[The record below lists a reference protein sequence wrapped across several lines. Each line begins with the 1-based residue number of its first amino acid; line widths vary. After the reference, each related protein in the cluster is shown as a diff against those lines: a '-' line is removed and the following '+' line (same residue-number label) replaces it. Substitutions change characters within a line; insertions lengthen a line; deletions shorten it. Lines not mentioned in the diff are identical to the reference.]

1 MGPTAPQELLSTMLA
16 ASRKAKASQPLMSF
30 AITAA
35 NRAMGSAPGI
45 VHVSDSITTMNAS
58 VGLSEK
64 NLEPGLCNKKNEVAS
79 SGWLPK
85 TPPWLL
91 GQWDYLN
98 Q

>member
-1 MGPTAPQELLSTMLA
+1 MLA

-45 VHVSDSITTMNAS
+45 VHVPDSITTLNAS
-58 VGLSEK
+58 VGNLKK
-64 NLEPGLCNKKNEVAS
+64 NFEPGLCNKKNEVAS

-91 GQWDYLN
+91 AQWDYLN